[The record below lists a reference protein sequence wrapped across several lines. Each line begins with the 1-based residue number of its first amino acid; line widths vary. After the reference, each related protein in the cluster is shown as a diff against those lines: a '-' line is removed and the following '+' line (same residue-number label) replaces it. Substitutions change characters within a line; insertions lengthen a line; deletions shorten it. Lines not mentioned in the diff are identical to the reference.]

1 MNNNEVI
8 EKLSKC
14 EEIMAIALGGSRS
27 RGQHKLDSDYDLF
40 CVIFDDKF
48 ESFRRSFRVLLED
61 IPSIRYAAEA
71 FYLEN
76 WGYLFKAISIDN
88 IGYDISIVSKNRI
101 SELGIRSTNIVL
113 KDTDGLYQAYVNLA
127 DDSQFSVSKLEEQHF
142 YDYGT
147 LFGFEKNRFSE
158 AVKNKDYWYA
168 VRCIERMKNYLIRCD
183 RIQRKIYSKSRSCP
197 EKGYIDINNCLKKIY
212 IIDSTLDSLVRTS
225 EELCKLF
232 GAIIRDEEL
241 CMRSLLL
248 CQQ

>member
-88 IGYDISIVSKNRI
+88 IG
-101 SELGIRSTNIVL
+101 
-113 KDTDGLYQAYVNLA
+113 
-127 DDSQFSVSKLEEQHF
+127 
-142 YDYGT
+142 
-147 LFGFEKNRFSE
+147 
-158 AVKNKDYWYA
+158 
-168 VRCIERMKNYLIRCD
+168 
-183 RIQRKIYSKSRSCP
+183 
-197 EKGYIDINNCLKKIY
+197 
-212 IIDSTLDSLVRTS
+212 
-225 EELCKLF
+225 
-232 GAIIRDEEL
+232 
-241 CMRSLLL
+241 
-248 CQQ
+248 